1 GRAARLVPG
10 RPLARPRRARR
21 VHGADRGARGRA
33 PRPHAGRPGPAC
45 RPDRAGPRRGAR
57 GDDRHGRGAR
67 DPLGDR
73 RVGRAHVPRRP
84 HRRRVRGHRDRPRRG
99 PARLPGG
106 GRGPRARGDAGPGAR
121 VTRAAAATGAVPT
134 VSVVVPVRDDAVALD
149 RCLALLARQ
158 TVAPL
163 EVVVVDNAS
172 RDDSALVAR
181 RWGAV
186 VVREDHVGI
195 PAAAATG
202 YDAAR
207 GDVIA
212 RLDADSQPDAR
223 WVERVVDRMADDPS
237 LDAMTGTGVFHDLP
251 RGVRTAVAVAYLGAY
266 YVLCHLALGHTA
278 LWGSCM
284 ALRRTAWAAVRDAVV
299 RDDPEVH
306 DDLDLSFRLGPRRR
320 AVLDRSWRVGVSA
333 RSLRG
338 R

>member
-1 GRAARLVPG
+1 MT
-10 RPLARPRRARR
+10 PRTA
-21 VHGADRGARGRA
+21 
-33 PRPHAGRPGPAC
+33 
-45 RPDRAGPRRGAR
+45 
-57 GDDRHGRGAR
+57 
-67 DPLGDR
+67 
-73 RVGRAHVPRRP
+73 
-84 HRRRVRGHRDRPRRG
+84 
-99 PARLPGG
+99 
-106 GRGPRARGDAGPGAR
+106 
-121 VTRAAAATGAVPT
+121 PT
-134 VSVVVPVRDDAVALD
+134 VSVVVPVRDDAAALD
-149 RCLALLARQ
+149 RCLARIAQQ

-186 VVREDHVGI
+186 VVREDRVGI

-212 RLDADSQPDAR
+212 RLDADSLPDPG
-223 WVERVVDRMADDPS
+223 WVQRVVDRMAADPT
-237 LDAMTGTGVFHDLP
+237 LDAMTGTGTFDDLP
-251 RGVRTAVAVAYLGAY
+251 RGARAAVAIVYLGAY

-284 ALRRTAWAAVRDAVV
+284 ALRRSAWTAVRDAVV

-306 DDLDLSFRLGPRRR
+306 DDLDLSFRLGPGRRT
-320 AVLDRSWRVGVSA
+320 VLDRSWRVGVSA

-338 R
+338 RRQRRRRMDRAWRTLRVNWAVAPPWERWRDRWR

>member
-1 GRAARLVPG
+1 MT
-10 RPLARPRRARR
+10 PRTA
-21 VHGADRGARGRA
+21 
-33 PRPHAGRPGPAC
+33 
-45 RPDRAGPRRGAR
+45 
-57 GDDRHGRGAR
+57 
-67 DPLGDR
+67 
-73 RVGRAHVPRRP
+73 
-84 HRRRVRGHRDRPRRG
+84 
-99 PARLPGG
+99 
-106 GRGPRARGDAGPGAR
+106 
-121 VTRAAAATGAVPT
+121 PT
-134 VSVVVPVRDDAVALD
+134 VSVVVPVRDDAAALD
-149 RCLALLARQ
+149 RCLARIARQ

-186 VVREDHVGI
+186 VVREERVGI

-212 RLDADSQPDAR
+212 RLDADSLPDPG
-223 WVERVVDRMADDPS
+223 WVQRVVDRMAADPT
-237 LDAMTGTGVFHDLP
+237 LDAMTGTGTFDDLP
-251 RGVRTAVAVAYLGAY
+251 RGARAAVAIAYLGAY

-284 ALRRTAWAAVRDAVV
+284 ALRRSACTAVRDAVV

-306 DDLDLSFRLGPRRR
+306 DDLDLSFRLGPGRRT
-320 AVLDRSWRVGVSA
+320 VLDRSWRVGVSA

-338 R
+338 RRQRRRRMDRAWRTLRVNWAVAPPGGRGRAPGGGPPPAPPPPRPAGAGPATGRRRAGDRPELSPRCRARCAAASRPGPPRGRDGPAVPRAPRRSAARSRTRRTATARPG

>member
-1 GRAARLVPG
+1 M
-10 RPLARPRRARR
+10 
-21 VHGADRGARGRA
+21 
-33 PRPHAGRPGPAC
+33 
-45 RPDRAGPRRGAR
+45 
-57 GDDRHGRGAR
+57 
-67 DPLGDR
+67 
-73 RVGRAHVPRRP
+73 
-84 HRRRVRGHRDRPRRG
+84 RG
-99 PARLPGG
+99 P
-106 GRGPRARGDAGPGAR
+106 DA
-121 VTRAAAATGAVPT
+121 PT
-134 VSVVVPVRDDAVALD
+134 VSVVIPVRDDAEALD

-163 EVVVVDNAS
+163 EIVVVDNAS
-172 RDDSALVAR
+172 CDDSALVAR

-186 VVREDHVGI
+186 VVGEDRVGI

-212 RLDADSQPDAR
+212 RLDADSRPDTR
-223 WVERVVDRMADDPS
+223 WVQRVVDRMAADPS
-237 LDAMTGTGVFHDLP
+237 LDAMTGTGTFDDLP
-251 RGVRTAVAVAYLGAY
+251 RGVRTAVAVVYLGAY

-284 ALRRTAWAAVRDAVV
+284 AVRRTTWAAVRDAVV

-338 R
+338 RRQRRRRLDRAWRTLRLNWTVAPPWERWRDRWR

>member
-1 GRAARLVPG
+1 MT
-10 RPLARPRRARR
+10 PRTA
-21 VHGADRGARGRA
+21 
-33 PRPHAGRPGPAC
+33 
-45 RPDRAGPRRGAR
+45 
-57 GDDRHGRGAR
+57 
-67 DPLGDR
+67 
-73 RVGRAHVPRRP
+73 
-84 HRRRVRGHRDRPRRG
+84 
-99 PARLPGG
+99 
-106 GRGPRARGDAGPGAR
+106 
-121 VTRAAAATGAVPT
+121 PT
-134 VSVVVPVRDDAVALD
+134 VSVVVPVRDDAAALD
-149 RCLALLARQ
+149 RCLARIARQ

-186 VVREDHVGI
+186 VVREDRVGI

-212 RLDADSQPDAR
+212 RLDADSLPDPG
-223 WVERVVDRMADDPS
+223 WVQRVVDRMAADPT
-237 LDAMTGTGVFHDLP
+237 LDAMTGTGTFDDLP
-251 RGVRTAVAVAYLGAY
+251 RGARAAAAIAYLGAY

-284 ALRRTAWAAVRDAVV
+284 ALRRSAWTAVRDAVV

-306 DDLDLSFRLGPRRR
+306 DDLDLSFRLGPGRRT
-320 AVLDRSWRVGVSA
+320 VLDRSWRVGVSA

-338 R
+338 RRQRRRRMDRAWRTLRVNWAVAPPLALTRTDIARPATGR